1 MTTETQRGTA
11 TIYSFPVRGRFA
23 AGADPDAAAAAS
35 DRRDVPTVT
44 GSGWYHEEAI
54 REERAS
60 KNR

>member
-1 MTTETQRGTA
+1 MTTESQRGTA
-11 TIYSFPVRGRFA
+11 TIYSFPARGRFA
-23 AGADPDAAAAAS
+23 AGADPGLAKAAG
-35 DRRDVPTVT
+35 DRRDVPTVI